1 MRSVPNQSVLSQVL
15 LNSFRRKPLPLLVC
29 GALALAAAPAFA
41 LAPTGTFDAE
51 IISIIGKG
59 DARATTQEDWKPAAI
74 KQRLNP
80 GAFVRTRDLSQM
92 ALLLQDQ
99 TQLRLNQNSMVQIKE
114 ISAKGETTKLELSFG
129 RVWAQAKRKS
139 FTFFSPSQPPAVT
152 VQTPNAIAAIR
163 GTDWEL
169 EVDKAGAATLTV
181 LSGEVDFYNDLGRVA
196 VRSNEQAHVEPGKAP
211 TKVLLTNAR
220 ERVQWVT
227 AYRPQPRR
235 WLVQTPPDLKA
246 AVDAIESG
254 NYADALKILEARD
267 KKSADAGTAAVLADL
282 YISLGRVPE
291 AVALLE
297 RHAGEPRA
305 AALLARAYLIS
316 DRADDA
322 GKTLSTARAKHPTD
336 VEILLAE
343 GDLARFNGD
352 AGGAKNAFRQALGSD
367 PKNADAWFGVGRVE
381 AERESVKVGRD
392 ALNRAI
398 GLNPAGAGYR
408 GELATLESFANE
420 FASAEKAFN
429 DALAQQPDDYVALTG
444 LGILQLKRGN
454 PDAALE
460 YFLKSGVVE
469 PRYARGALYTG
480 VAYYQLGNHQRATEM
495 FRRAAELDPKDP
507 MPYMMTS
514 LVAADRLELGEAVNA
529 ARRASELMPYLKSL
543 NQLLNN
549 QKGNANVGASL
560 AQFGMEDWAQAYAYN
575 AYTPYWAGSHL
586 FLADRYSGT
595 FNKNSEL
602 FKGFLS
608 DPTVFGASNR
618 FNTLVASPGN
628 YFTVGA
634 RLTRQDIE
642 EQALTLTANGYNVAT
657 LPFTYF
663 LSTDQSRIRPER
675 NDLSVDGQNHTLGLG
690 AKPSHELGLFAF
702 ANNFS
707 VDGKTTA
714 LDKGLS
720 NTTLDLENRRADGGF
735 NYKFSPTSHLWVKFG
750 GGRENTHIGGNIY
763 APATSDA
770 LNAIFGGGFT
780 PTGSIKRYDT
790 TTDQD
795 DVQLRHTF
803 DATADWQISWGLESA
818 HQEKRINA
826 RLNFAAISPGLQGND
841 DRKSEELYV
850 SNRIKPNDKLL
861 LQADLS
867 YARLTKRQWSEDLIS
882 TAAFSVPW
890 NMQRADRDIEEWNP
904 RLGLAWNPVQGQT
917 LRVAAQKWRRPAS
930 VNTLA
935 PVDTA
940 GIPVDDRL
948 VALGGELKR
957 LRVQYEWE
965 MGSSTFAQG
974 YVDRKQ
980 VRNLATAAGTL
991 VGDINL
997 EDLERLRNRNRLSP
1011 QALDFLEGTPEFG
1024 AADVDS
1030 AGFAVNRLLSHNLS
1044 GNFRYQYNHSSN
1056 TGTGFQGNL
1065 VPWLPRH
1072 LASVGANWLPVA
1084 RWQLGTTL
1092 TYRSQRYSD
1101 EANTQKLNAG
1111 WNLGLRSYWESLD
1124 KRLSFEVIAENLH
1137 SDKNAAPTRSAILG
1151 AQGVYRF

>member
-1 MRSVPNQSVLSQVL
+1 MRSVLNLSA
-15 LNSFRRKPLPLLVC
+15 LNGFRRKPLPLLVC
-29 GALALAAAPAFA
+29 GALALSAAPAFA
-41 LAPTGTFDAE
+41 LAPSGAYEAE

-59 DARATTQEDWKPAAI
+59 DARATAQDEWKPAAV
-74 KQRLNP
+74 KQHVNP
-80 GAFVRTRDLSQM
+80 GSFVRTRDLSQM

-114 ISAKGETTKLELSFG
+114 ISAKGETTKLELSMG

-139 FTFFSPSQPPAVT
+139 FSFFSPSQPPAVT

-169 EVDKAGAATLTV
+169 VVDKAGAATLTV

-196 VRSNEQAHVEPGKAP
+196 VHPNEQAHVEPGKAP

-227 AYRPQPRR
+227 AYRPQPNR
-235 WLVQTPPDLKA
+235 WLLPAQPELKTA
-246 AVDAIESG
+246 ADAIESG
-254 NYADALKILEARD
+254 NYADALNTLEARN
-267 KKSADAGTAAVLADL
+267 KSSADAGTALLLADL
-282 YISLGRVPE
+282 YISFGRVAE
-291 AVALLE
+291 AIGLLE
-297 RHAGEPRA
+297 RHVGEPRA

-316 DRADDA
+316 DRAEDA
-322 GKTLSTARAKHPTD
+322 GKILTAARAQHPSD
-336 VEILLAE
+336 VEILLAQ

-352 AGGAKNAFRQALGSD
+352 AGGAKNAFQQALESD
-367 PKNADAWFGVGRVE
+367 AKNADAWFGVGRVD
-381 AERESVKVGRD
+381 AEREAVKEGRT

-444 LGILQLKRGN
+444 LGILQLKRGD

-507 MPYMMTS
+507 MPHMMMS
-514 LVAADRLELGEAVNA
+514 LVAADRLELGEAVQA
-529 ARRASELMPYLKSL
+529 ARRAAELMPFLKSL

-618 FNTLVASPGN
+618 FNTLVASPGY
-628 YFTVGA
+628 YFNVGA
-634 RLTRQDIE
+634 RMTAQDVK
-642 EQALTLTANGYNVAT
+642 EQTLTLGANGYNVSVM
-657 LPFTYF
+657 PFTYF
-663 LSTDQSRIRPER
+663 LSTDQSQIRPVRTEMG
-675 NDLSVDGQNHTLGLG
+675 VDGQNYTLGLG

-702 ANNFS
+702 TNNFAT
-707 VDGKTTA
+707 DGKTTA

-720 NTTLDLENRRADGGF
+720 DTTLDLENRRIDAGA

-750 GGRENTHIGGNIY
+750 GGRENTHFGGNIY

-770 LNAIFGGGFT
+770 LNAIFGGGFS
-780 PTGSIKRYDT
+780 PTGSIKRYET

-803 DATADWQISWGLESA
+803 DATSNWQISWGLESA
-818 HQEKRINA
+818 RQDKLINA
-826 RLNFAAISPGLQGND
+826 RLNFAAISPGLQGKD
-841 DRKSEELYV
+841 DRRTNEAYI
-850 SNRIKPNDKLL
+850 SNRIKPNDQLL

-867 YARLTKRQWSEDLIS
+867 HVNLTKRQASEDLMSLGVSNIN
-882 TAAFSVPW
+882 FG
-890 NMQRADRDIEEWNP
+890 MQRADRDIDEWNP
-904 RLGLAWNPVQGQT
+904 RLGLAWNPVPNQT
-917 LRVAAQKWRRPAS
+917 LRLAAQQWRRPAS
-930 VNTLA
+930 VSTLA

-940 GIPVDDRL
+940 GIAVDDRL
-948 VALGGELKR
+948 VSLGGELKR

-965 MGSSTFAQG
+965 IGNSTFAQG
-974 YVDRKQ
+974 YVDHKQ
-980 VRNLATAAGTL
+980 IHNLANAAGTL
-991 VGDINL
+991 VGDLNL

-1024 AADVDS
+1024 AADVNS
-1030 AGFAVNRLLSHNLS
+1030 AGFAVNRLLTPSLS
-1044 GNFRYQYNHSSN
+1044 GNFRYQYNHSNN
-1056 TGTGFQGNL
+1056 TGSGFQGNQ

-1072 LASVGANWLPVA
+1072 LVSIGANWLPLA
-1084 RWQLGTTL
+1084 RWQLGATL
-1092 TYRSQRYSD
+1092 THRSKRFTD
-1101 EANTQKLNAG
+1101 EANTQQLNAG

-1124 KRLSFEVIAENLH
+1124 KRTSFEVIAENLH
-1137 SDKNAAPTRSAILG
+1137 SDKDAAPTRSAVLG
-1151 AQGVYRF
+1151 AQGIYRF

>member
-1 MRSVPNQSVLSQVL
+1 MRSL
-15 LNSFRRKPLPLLVC
+15 LNQFRSKPLPLLVC
-29 GALALAAAPAFA
+29 GAFALSSAAPAFA
-41 LAPTGTFDAE
+41 LAPSSVNEAE

-59 DARATTQEDWKPAAI
+59 DARASAQEDWKPAAV
-74 KQRLNP
+74 KQHVTP
-80 GAFVRTRDLSQM
+80 GSFVRTRDLSQM

-114 ISAKGETTKLELSFG
+114 ISAKGETTKLELTTG

-139 FTFFSPSQPPAVT
+139 FSFFSPSQPPAVT

-169 EVDKAGAATLTV
+169 VVDKDGAATLTV

-196 VRSNEQAHVEPGKAP
+196 VHPNEQAHVEPGKAP

-227 AYRPQPRR
+227 AYRPQPSR
-235 WLVQTPPDLKA
+235 WLPAAQPELKA
-246 AVDAIESG
+246 AADAIESG
-254 NYADALKILEARD
+254 NYADALKTLKTLESRD
-267 KKSADAGTAAVLADL
+267 KSDAGAALLLADL
-282 YISLGRVPE
+282 YISFGRVPE
-291 AVALLE
+291 AIGLLE
-297 RHAGEPRA
+297 RHVGEPRA

-316 DRADDA
+316 DRAIDA
-322 GKTLSTARAKHPTD
+322 GKILTAAHARHPAD
-336 VEILLAE
+336 VEILLAQ

-352 AGGAKNAFRQALGSD
+352 AGGAKKAFRQALKSD
-367 PKNADAWFGVGRVE
+367 EKNADGWFGVGRVE
-381 AERESVKVGRD
+381 AEREAVKEGRA
-392 ALNRAI
+392 ALDRAI
-398 GLNPAGAGYR
+398 GLNPAGAGYK

-444 LGILQLKRGN
+444 LGILQLKRGD

-480 VAYYQLGNHQRATEM
+480 VAYYQLGNPQRATEM

-507 MPYMMTS
+507 MPYMMMS
-514 LVAADRLELGEAVNA
+514 LVAADRLELGEAVQA

-628 YFTVGA
+628 YFNVGG
-634 RLTRQDIE
+634 RLTSQDIK
-642 EQALTLTANGYNVAT
+642 EQALTLGANGYSVST
-657 LPFTYF
+657 IPFTYF
-663 LSTDQSRIRPER
+663 LSTDQARIRPDR
-675 NDLSVDGQNHTLGLG
+675 TDMSVDGQNYTLGLG

-707 VDGKTTA
+707 MDGKITA
-714 LDKGLS
+714 LNQGLS
-720 NTTLDLENRRADGGF
+720 NSTLNLDNSRTDGGI
-735 NYKFSPTSHLWVKFG
+735 NYKFSPTSHLWLKFG
-750 GGRENTHIGGNIY
+750 TGKEEDRFGGNYYLPEIAGLY
-763 APATSDA
+763 
-770 LNAIFGGGFT
+770 NRIFGDGVISPNGK
-780 PTGSIKRYDT
+780 IDRYTT

-795 DVQLRHTF
+795 DGQLRHTF
-803 DATADWQISWGLESA
+803 DATNDWQVSWGLETT
-818 HQEKRINA
+818 HQDKRIDA
-826 RLNFAAISPGLQGND
+826 HLALVPIYTSQRGD
-841 DRKSEELYV
+841 DKIKSDEAYV
-850 SNRIKPNDKLL
+850 SNRIKLHNSLL

-867 YARLTKRQWSEDLIS
+867 YAHVAKQQWWTVKVTTTPIETFAPDYDMRRLNL
-882 TAAFSVPW
+882 
-890 NMQRADRDIEEWNP
+890 DITEWNP
-904 RLGLAWNPVQGQT
+904 RLGFAWNPVQNQT
-917 LRVAAQKWRRPAS
+917 LRLAAQQWRRPAS
-930 VNTLA
+930 VSTLA

-940 GIPVDDRL
+940 GIAVDDRL
-948 VALGGELKR
+948 VSLGGELKR

-965 MGSSTFAQG
+965 IGNSTFAQG
-974 YVDRKQ
+974 YLDKKQ
-980 VRNLATAAGTL
+980 IHNLAKATGTL
-991 VGDINL
+991 VGDLNL

-1024 AADVDS
+1024 AADVES
-1030 AGFAVNRLLSHNLS
+1030 AGFALNRLLAQNLS
-1044 GNFRYQYNHSSN
+1044 GNFRYQYNHSNN
-1056 TGTGFQGNL
+1056 TGNGYQGNR

-1072 LASVGANWLPVA
+1072 LVSIGANWLPLA
-1084 RWQLGTTL
+1084 RWQLGATL
-1092 TYRSQRYSD
+1092 THRSQRYTD
-1101 EANTQKLNAG
+1101 EANTQQLNAG

-1124 KRLSFEVIAENLH
+1124 KRTSFEVIAENLH
-1137 SDKNAAPTRSAILG
+1137 SDKDAAPTRSAVLG
-1151 AQGVYRF
+1151 AQGIYRF